1 MELIDILDEHGKYTG
16 EYLPKDEV
24 HRNGYFHGTVHVWLY
39 TKGGDVVLQLR
50 AADKQNF
57 PNRWDV
63 SVAGHISHGETAL
76 QAAQREL
83 EEELGIKAQPAQF
96 QKIANFQIDYKHAED
111 YWDREFSTI
120 FACEIA
126 ATTTFTLQ
134 KEEVAAVTMI
144 PLSEVQKELAAV
156 EFAQKYVPFNE
167 AYAREVFEI
176 LTELFY

>member
-1 MELIDILDEHGKYTG
+1 MELLDILDNNGKPTG

-39 TKGGDVVLQLR
+39 TKRGEVVLQLR

-83 EEELGIKAQPAQF
+83 EEELGIQAQPAQF
-96 QKIANFQIDYKHAED
+96 QKIANFQIDYKHAAD

-120 FACEIA
+120 YACEIA
-126 ATTTFTLQ
+126 ATTEFTLQ
-134 KEEVAAVTMI
+134 TAEVAAVTTI
-144 PLSEVQKELAAV
+144 PLAQVQKELATI
-156 EFAQKYVPFNE
+156 ELAQKYVPFNE
-167 AYAREVFEI
+167 AYAKEVFAK
-176 LTELFY
+176 LKRFF

>member
-1 MELIDILDEHGKYTG
+1 MELLDILDEHGTPTG
-16 EYLPKDEV
+16 ECLPKDEV

-39 TKGGDVVLQLR
+39 TKRGDVVLQLR

-83 EEELGIKAQPAQF
+83 EEELGIQAQSAQF
-96 QKIANFQIDYKHAED
+96 QKIANFQIDYKHAAD

-120 FACEIA
+120 YACEID

-134 KEEVAAVTMI
+134 TAEVAAVTMI
-144 PLSEVQKELAAV
+144 PLAHLQKELAAT
-156 EFAQKYVPFNE
+156 ELAQKYVPFTK
-167 AYAREVFEI
+167 AYAKEVFEI